1 MEENKFD
8 PLQFIG
14 FLLISAI
21 LMFWFYDNQSN
32 YVENQQDIV
41 VENPIEKFEDNSN
54 TLNLAKEDSNKV
66 ELDKKFKEEIITLEN
81 DKILFEISTS
91 GADINKLLLKDFSN
105 YNDQPLFL
113 VNDNKSIFSYNI
125 PIGRNSIINSR
136 DLNYSAEI
144 IKDKSILKLTAVIDS
159 QRSLELTYSLEEN
172 SSILDFDLRLN
183 DSDRNSTY
191 DQLELVWGKDSFRNS
206 KSIDYENRYTAL
218 SYGFEDEK
226 DSWLSVAGTSNKN
239 INNVNWI
246 SFREHFFSSI
256 LILNNE
262 TNNVEISSEDL
273 ASNETLDNEFT
284 KRFKAN
290 IPLSL
295 DSDNDLSFKM
305 YFGPTDYET
314 LKEYNL
320 SLENSVDMGWGIF
333 GWLNRFIFFPLFS
346 FLTTYFSYGISIIL
360 MTIIVKVSISP
371 LTYKSYLSQIKMKIL
386 KPELEVINEKFKD
399 DAMKK
404 QQETMKLY
412 TKSGANPMS
421 GCLPAFLQMPIF
433 FALFVFFPAAFS
445 LRQKSFL
452 WADDL
457 SSYDSILDLGF
468 YIPLYGDHIS
478 LFPILASISIFF
490 YTKMTTGQQMMPA
503 SQTGGVNMKVIMYL
517 MPLMMLF
524 FFNNYASGLSLYYF
538 ISNLLPK
545 DSSIEIIDTSGN
557 NTIQIVRKFWV
568 IKVAMA
574 INKHRI
580 NSNNCITSNSC
591 ITVFIMFLKNKILK
605 NFTY

>member
-54 TLNLAKEDSNKV
+54 TLNLYEEDSNTV
-66 ELDKKFKEEIITLEN
+66 ELDKKFKDEIITLEN

-91 GADINKLLLKDFSN
+91 GAGINKLLLKDFYN
-105 YNDQPLFL
+105 YNDEPLFL

-183 DSDRNSTY
+183 DSDRNSSY

-273 ASNETLDNEFT
+273 ASNETLDNKFT

-295 DSDNDLSFKM
+295 DSDNDLSFRM
-305 YFGPTDYET
+305 YYGPTDYET

-346 FLTTYFSYGISIIL
+346 FITTYFSYGISIIL

-538 ISNLLPK
+538 ISNLLTIILMLIIK
-545 DSSIEIIDTSGN
+545 NFIIDD
-557 NTIQIVRKFWV
+557 
-568 IKVAMA
+568 
-574 INKHRI
+574 
-580 NSNNCITSNSC
+580 
-591 ITVFIMFLKNKILK
+591 NKILSQIEENK
-605 NFTY
+605 KKPVKVGGFRARLQKALEEAEKQKKSRGK

>member
-21 LMFWFYDNQSN
+21 LMFWFYDNQSS
-32 YVENQQDIV
+32 YAENQQDIV

-91 GADINKLLLKDFSN
+91 GADINKLLLKDFNN
-105 YNDQPLFL
+105 YNEQPLFL

-183 DSDRNSTY
+183 DSDRNSSY

-273 ASNETLDNEFT
+273 ASNETLDNKFT

-538 ISNLLPK
+538 ISNLLTIILMLIIK
-545 DSSIEIIDTSGN
+545 NFIIDD
-557 NTIQIVRKFWV
+557 
-568 IKVAMA
+568 
-574 INKHRI
+574 
-580 NSNNCITSNSC
+580 
-591 ITVFIMFLKNKILK
+591 NKILSQIEENK
-605 NFTY
+605 KKPIKVGGFRARLQKALEEAEKQKKSRGK

>member
-21 LMFWFYDNQSN
+21 LMFWFYDNQST
-32 YVENQQDIV
+32 YIENQQEV
-41 VENPIEKFEDNSN
+41 VIENPIEKFDDNSN
-54 TLNLAKEDSNKV
+54 AVNVSEQNSNIV
-66 ELDKKFKEEIITLEN
+66 ELDEKFKEEIITLEN

-91 GADINKLLLKDFSN
+91 GATINKLLLKEFNN
-105 YNDQPLFL
+105 YNDEPLFL
-113 VNDNKSIFSYNI
+113 VNDNKSVFSYNI
-125 PIGRNSIINSR
+125 PIGRNSVINSR
-136 DLNYSAEI
+136 DLNFSAEI
-144 IKDKSILKLTAVIDS
+144 IKNKSVLKLTAIIDM

-172 SSILDFDLRLN
+172 SSILDFDLKLN
-183 DSDRNSTY
+183 DSDRNSSY
-191 DQLELVWGKDSFRNS
+191 DELELIWGKDSFRNS

-218 SYGFEDEK
+218 SYGFEGEK
-226 DSWLSVAGTSNKN
+226 DSWLSVSGTSNKN

-262 TNNVEISSEDL
+262 TNNIEISSEDL
-273 ASNETLDNEFT
+273 ASNETLDDKFT

-295 DSDNDLSFKM
+295 DSNNNLS
-305 YFGPTDYET
+305 YRIYYGPTDYET

-538 ISNLLPK
+538 ISNLLTIILMLIIK
-545 DSSIEIIDTSGN
+545 NFIIDD
-557 NTIQIVRKFWV
+557 
-568 IKVAMA
+568 
-574 INKHRI
+574 
-580 NSNNCITSNSC
+580 
-591 ITVFIMFLKNKILK
+591 NKILSQIEENK
-605 NFTY
+605 KKPIKVGGFRARLQKALEEAEKQKKSRGK

>member
-21 LMFWFYDNQSN
+21 LMFWFYDNQSS

-206 KSIDYENRYTAL
+206 KSIDYENRY
-218 SYGFEDEK
+218 
-226 DSWLSVAGTSNKN
+226 
-239 INNVNWI
+239 
-246 SFREHFFSSI
+246 
-256 LILNNE
+256 
-262 TNNVEISSEDL
+262 
-273 ASNETLDNEFT
+273 
-284 KRFKAN
+284 
-290 IPLSL
+290 
-295 DSDNDLSFKM
+295 
-305 YFGPTDYET
+305 
-314 LKEYNL
+314 
-320 SLENSVDMGWGIF
+320 
-333 GWLNRFIFFPLFS
+333 
-346 FLTTYFSYGISIIL
+346 
-360 MTIIVKVSISP
+360 
-371 LTYKSYLSQIKMKIL
+371 
-386 KPELEVINEKFKD
+386 
-399 DAMKK
+399 
-404 QQETMKLY
+404 
-412 TKSGANPMS
+412 
-421 GCLPAFLQMPIF
+421 
-433 FALFVFFPAAFS
+433 
-445 LRQKSFL
+445 
-452 WADDL
+452 
-457 SSYDSILDLGF
+457 
-468 YIPLYGDHIS
+468 
-478 LFPILASISIFF
+478 
-490 YTKMTTGQQMMPA
+490 
-503 SQTGGVNMKVIMYL
+503 
-517 MPLMMLF
+517 
-524 FFNNYASGLSLYYF
+524 
-538 ISNLLPK
+538 
-545 DSSIEIIDTSGN
+545 
-557 NTIQIVRKFWV
+557 
-568 IKVAMA
+568 
-574 INKHRI
+574 
-580 NSNNCITSNSC
+580 
-591 ITVFIMFLKNKILK
+591 
-605 NFTY
+605 

>member
-32 YVENQQDIV
+32 YIENQQEVII
-41 VENPIEKFEDNSN
+41 ENPIERFDDNSN
-54 TLNLAKEDSNKV
+54 TVNISKENSNRV
-66 ELDKKFKEEIITLEN
+66 ELDEKFTEEIITLEN

-91 GADINKLLLKDFSN
+91 GATINKLLLKEFNN
-105 YNDQPLFL
+105 YNDEPLFL

-125 PIGRNSIINSR
+125 PIGRNSVINSR

-144 IKDKSILKLTAVIDS
+144 IKNKSVVRLTAIIDM

-172 SSILDFDLRLN
+172 SSILDFDLKLN
-183 DSDRNSTY
+183 DSDRNSSY
-191 DQLELVWGKDSFRNS
+191 NELELIWGKDSFRNS

-218 SYGFEDEK
+218 SYGFEGEK
-226 DSWLSVAGTSNKN
+226 DSWLSVSGTSNKN

-262 TNNVEISSEDL
+262 TNNIEISSEDL
-273 ASNETLDNEFT
+273 ASNETLDDKFT

-295 DSDNDLSFKM
+295 DSNNNLS
-305 YFGPTDYET
+305 YRIYYGPTDYET

-538 ISNLLPK
+538 ISNLLTIILMLIIK
-545 DSSIEIIDTSGN
+545 NFIIDD
-557 NTIQIVRKFWV
+557 
-568 IKVAMA
+568 
-574 INKHRI
+574 
-580 NSNNCITSNSC
+580 
-591 ITVFIMFLKNKILK
+591 NKILSQIEENK
-605 NFTY
+605 KKPIKVGGFRARLQKALEEAEKQKKSRGK

>member
-32 YVENQQDIV
+32 YIENQQEV
-41 VENPIEKFEDNSN
+41 VIENPIEKFDDNSN
-54 TLNLAKEDSNKV
+54 AVNVSEQNSNRV
-66 ELDKKFKEEIITLEN
+66 ELDEKFTEEIITLEN

-91 GADINKLLLKDFSN
+91 GATINKLLLKDFNN
-105 YNDQPLFL
+105 YNDEPLFL

-125 PIGRNSIINSR
+125 PIGRNSVINSR

-144 IKDKSILKLTAVIDS
+144 IKNKSVLRLTAIIDM

-172 SSILDFDLRLN
+172 SSILDFDLKLN
-183 DSDRNSTY
+183 DSDRNSSY
-191 DQLELVWGKDSFRNS
+191 DELELIWGKDSFRNS

-218 SYGFEDEK
+218 SYGFEGEK
-226 DSWLSVAGTSNKN
+226 DSWLSVSGTSNKN

-262 TNNVEISSEDL
+262 TNNIEISSEDL
-273 ASNETLDNEFT
+273 ASNETLDNKFT

-295 DSDNDLSFKM
+295 DSNNNLS
-305 YFGPTDYET
+305 YRIYYGPTDYET

-320 SLENSVDMGWGIF
+320 TLENSVDMGWGIF

-538 ISNLLPK
+538 ISNLLTIILMLIIK
-545 DSSIEIIDTSGN
+545 NFIIDD
-557 NTIQIVRKFWV
+557 
-568 IKVAMA
+568 
-574 INKHRI
+574 
-580 NSNNCITSNSC
+580 
-591 ITVFIMFLKNKILK
+591 NKILSQIEENK
-605 NFTY
+605 KKPIKVGGFRARLQKALEEAEKQKKSRGK

>member
-32 YVENQQDIV
+32 YIENQQEV
-41 VENPIEKFEDNSN
+41 VIENPIEKFDDNPNAVNVSEQNSN
-54 TLNLAKEDSNKV
+54 RV
-66 ELDKKFKEEIITLEN
+66 ELDEKFTEEIITLEN

-91 GADINKLLLKDFSN
+91 GATINKLLLKDFNN
-105 YNDQPLFL
+105 YNDEPLYL

-125 PIGRNSIINSR
+125 PIGRNSVINSR
-136 DLNYSAEI
+136 DLNFSAEI
-144 IKDKSILKLTAVIDS
+144 IKNKSVLKLTAIIDM

-172 SSILDFDLRLN
+172 SSILDFDLKLN
-183 DSDRNSTY
+183 DSDRNSSY
-191 DQLELVWGKDSFRNS
+191 DELELIWGKDSFRNS

-218 SYGFEDEK
+218 SYGFEGEK
-226 DSWLSVAGTSNKN
+226 DSWLSVSGTSNKN

-262 TNNVEISSEDL
+262 TNNIEISSEDL
-273 ASNETLDNEFT
+273 ASNETLDDKFT

-295 DSDNDLSFKM
+295 DSNNNLS
-305 YFGPTDYET
+305 YRIYYGPTDYET

-320 SLENSVDMGWGIF
+320 TLENSVDMGWGIF

-538 ISNLLPK
+538 ISNLLTIILMLIIK
-545 DSSIEIIDTSGN
+545 NFIIDD
-557 NTIQIVRKFWV
+557 
-568 IKVAMA
+568 
-574 INKHRI
+574 
-580 NSNNCITSNSC
+580 
-591 ITVFIMFLKNKILK
+591 NKILSQIEENK
-605 NFTY
+605 KKPIKVGGFRARLQKALEEAEKQKKSRGK

>member
-1 MEENKFD
+1 MEQNKFD

-21 LMFWFYDNQSN
+21 LMFWFYDNQSSMI
-32 YVENQQDIV
+32 ENQQMSEAENL
-41 VENPIEKFEDNSN
+41 VEETTENLIKDDNLSSNNLKIDQRFE
-54 TLNLAKEDSNKV
+54 
-66 ELDKKFKEEIITLEN
+66 EEIISLEN
-81 DKILFEISTS
+81 ENILFEISTG
-91 GADINKLLLKDFSN
+91 GAEINKILLKNFSN
-105 YNDQPLFL
+105 YNDEPLFL

-125 PIGRNSIINSR
+125 PIGRNSVINSA
-136 DLNYSAEI
+136 DLNYTYRI
-144 IKDKSILKLTAVIDS
+144 IKPDSEVVLTGIIDE
-159 QRSLELTYSLEEN
+159 QRSLDLTFKLQDN
-172 SSILDFDLRLN
+172 SRIVDFDIKLN
-183 DSDRNSTY
+183 DSNRSNNY
-191 DQLELVWGKDSFRNS
+191 DDVELIWGRDSFRNS

-218 SYGFEDEK
+218 AYGFEGNK
-226 DSWLSVAGTSNKN
+226 DSYLSIAGSTNKN

-256 LILNNE
+256 LILNDQVND
-262 TNNVEISSEDL
+262 VDISSEDL
-273 ASNETLDNEFT
+273 ASNETLDNKFT
-284 KRFKAN
+284 KRFLAN
-290 IPLSL
+290 IPLNLNSD
-295 DSDNDLSFKM
+295 DSLSFSM

-320 SLENSVDMGWGIF
+320 NLENSVQIGWGIF

-346 FLTTYFSYGISIIL
+346 FLTNYFSYGLSIIL
-360 MTIIVKVSISP
+360 MTIIVKVAIAP
-371 LTYKSYLSQIKMKIL
+371 LTYKSYESQVKMRVL

-399 DAMKK
+399 DPMKK
-404 QQETMKLY
+404 QQETMNLY

-445 LRQKSFL
+445 LRGKSFL

-478 LFPILASISIFF
+478 LFPILASIAIFF

-517 MPLMMLF
+517 MPIMMLF

-538 ISNLLPK
+538 ISNILTIILMLVIK
-545 DSSIEIIDTSGN
+545 NFIIDD
-557 NTIQIVRKFWV
+557 
-568 IKVAMA
+568 
-574 INKHRI
+574 
-580 NSNNCITSNSC
+580 
-591 ITVFIMFLKNKILK
+591 NKILTQIEENK
-605 NFTY
+605 KKPLKVGGFRARLQKALEEAEKQKKRREQ

>member
-21 LMFWFYDNQSN
+21 LMFWFYDNQSS

-183 DSDRNSTY
+183 DSDRNATY

-538 ISNLLPK
+538 ISNLLTIILMLIIK
-545 DSSIEIIDTSGN
+545 NFIIDD
-557 NTIQIVRKFWV
+557 
-568 IKVAMA
+568 
-574 INKHRI
+574 
-580 NSNNCITSNSC
+580 
-591 ITVFIMFLKNKILK
+591 NKILSQIEENK
-605 NFTY
+605 KKPVKVGGFRARLQKALEEAEKQKKSRGK

>member
-1 MEENKFD
+1 MMEENKFD

-21 LMFWFYDNQSN
+21 LMFWFYDNQSS

-54 TLNLAKEDSNKV
+54 TLNLYEEDSNTV
-66 ELDKKFKEEIITLEN
+66 ELDKKFKDEIITLEN

-91 GADINKLLLKDFSN
+91 GAGINKLLLKDFYN
-105 YNDQPLFL
+105 YNDEPLFL

-183 DSDRNSTY
+183 DSDRNSSY

-273 ASNETLDNEFT
+273 ASNETLDNKFT

-295 DSDNDLSFKM
+295 DSDNDLSFRM
-305 YFGPTDYET
+305 YYGPTDYET

-346 FLTTYFSYGISIIL
+346 FITTYFSYGISIIL
-360 MTIIVKVSISP
+360 MTIIVKISISP

-421 GCLPAFLQMPIF
+421 GCLPALLQMPIF
-433 FALFVFFPAAFS
+433 FSLFVFFPAAFS

-538 ISNLLPK
+538 ISNLLTIILMLIIK
-545 DSSIEIIDTSGN
+545 NFIIDD
-557 NTIQIVRKFWV
+557 
-568 IKVAMA
+568 
-574 INKHRI
+574 
-580 NSNNCITSNSC
+580 
-591 ITVFIMFLKNKILK
+591 NKILSQIEENK
-605 NFTY
+605 KKPVKVGGFRARLQKALEEAEKQKKSRGK

>member
-21 LMFWFYDNQSN
+21 LMFWFYENQSK
-32 YVENQQDIV
+32 YIENQQEV
-41 VENPIEKFEDNSN
+41 VIENPIEKFDDNSN
-54 TLNLAKEDSNKV
+54 AVNVSEQNSNIV
-66 ELDKKFKEEIITLEN
+66 ELDEKFKEEIITLEN

-91 GADINKLLLKDFSN
+91 GATINKLLLKDFNN
-105 YNDQPLFL
+105 YNDEPLFL

-125 PIGRNSIINSR
+125 PLGRNSVINSR
-136 DLNYSAEI
+136 DLNFSAEI
-144 IKDKSILKLTAVIDS
+144 IKNKSVLKLTAIIDM

-172 SSILDFDLRLN
+172 SSILDFDLKLN
-183 DSDRNSTY
+183 DSDRNSSY
-191 DQLELVWGKDSFRNS
+191 DELELIWGKDSFRNS

-218 SYGFEDEK
+218 SYGFEGEK
-226 DSWLSVAGTSNKN
+226 DSWLSVSGTSNKN

-262 TNNVEISSEDL
+262 TNNIEISSEDL
-273 ASNETLDNEFT
+273 ASNETLDNKFT
-284 KRFKAN
+284 KRFKVN

-295 DSDNDLSFKM
+295 DSNNDLS
-305 YFGPTDYET
+305 YRIYYGPTDYET

-538 ISNLLPK
+538 ISNLLTIILMLIIK
-545 DSSIEIIDTSGN
+545 NFIIDD
-557 NTIQIVRKFWV
+557 
-568 IKVAMA
+568 
-574 INKHRI
+574 
-580 NSNNCITSNSC
+580 
-591 ITVFIMFLKNKILK
+591 NKILSQIEENK
-605 NFTY
+605 KKPIKVGGFRARLQKALEEAEKQKKSRGK

>member
-1 MEENKFD
+1 MEQNKFD

-14 FLLISAI
+14 FLLISVI

-32 YVENQQDIV
+32 IIENQQGAG
-41 VENPIEKFEDNSN
+41 VENVLDQVEDDSISLNNTEEDYNDFEVD
-54 TLNLAKEDSNKV
+54 ED
-66 ELDKKFKEEIITLEN
+66 FTEEVITLEN
-81 DKILFEISTS
+81 DNILFEISTN
-91 GADINKLLLKDFSN
+91 GADIKKLLLKDFNN
-105 YNDQPLFL
+105 YNDDPLFL
-113 VNDNKSIFSYNI
+113 VNNNKSIFSYNI
-125 PIGRNSIINSR
+125 PIGRNSIISSR

-144 IKDKSILKLTAVIDS
+144 IKDKSILKLTAVIDT

-183 DSDRNSTY
+183 DSDRNSSY

-262 TNNVEISSEDL
+262 TNNVEISSENL
-273 ASNETLDNEFT
+273 ASNETLDNKFT

-295 DSDNDLSFKM
+295 DSDNDLSFRM
-305 YFGPTDYET
+305 YYGPTDYET

-346 FLTTYFSYGISIIL
+346 FLTSYFSYGISIIL

-386 KPELEVINEKFKD
+386 KPELEIINEKFKD

-490 YTKMTTGQQMMPA
+490 YTKMTSGQQMMSA
-503 SQTGGVNMKVIMYL
+503 SQTGGVNMKLIMYM

-538 ISNLLPK
+538 ISNVLTIILMLIIK
-545 DSSIEIIDTSGN
+545 NFIIDD
-557 NTIQIVRKFWV
+557 
-568 IKVAMA
+568 
-574 INKHRI
+574 
-580 NSNNCITSNSC
+580 
-591 ITVFIMFLKNKILK
+591 NKILTEIEK
-605 NFTY
+605 NKKKPVKAGGFRARLQKALEEAEKQKKSRGK